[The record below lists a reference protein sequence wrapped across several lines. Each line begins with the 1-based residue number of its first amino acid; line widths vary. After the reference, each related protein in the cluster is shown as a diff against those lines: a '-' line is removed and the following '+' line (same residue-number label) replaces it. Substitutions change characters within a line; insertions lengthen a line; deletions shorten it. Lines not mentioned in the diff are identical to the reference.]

1 MDESTCELL
10 SSSCLTPHDYIYIR
24 GCHVCGRSPQVCTKR
39 GGLTKTGKVV
49 LCSFHKKVLCNFL
62 TSLFTKGYLESLTD
76 YQCTA
81 LCFTGKCTGAPEKD
95 KPRCSKHRKGGL
107 ESLVL
112 FR

>member
-10 SSSCLTPHDYIYIR
+10 SSSCLTPHDYICIR
-24 GCHVCGRSPQVCTKR
+24 GCYICSKR
-39 GGLTKTGKVV
+39 VGLSKIGKVV
-49 LCSFHKKVLCNFL
+49 LCSFHRKVLCNFL
-62 TSLFTKGYLESLTD
+62 TSLFTQGYLESLTD

-95 KPRCSKHRKGGL
+95 KPRCVKHRKGGL

-112 FR
+112 F

>member
-10 SSSCLTPHDYIYIR
+10 SSSCLTPRDYIYIR
-24 GCHVCGRSPQVCTKR
+24 GCYVCGRSPQVD
-39 GGLTKTGKVV
+39 LTKTGKVV
-49 LCSFHKKVLCNFL
+49 LCSFHQRVLCNFL
-62 TSLFTKGYLESLTD
+62 TSLFTQGYLESLTD

-81 LCFTGKCTGAPEKD
+81 LRFTGKCTDAPEKD
-95 KPRCSKHRKGGL
+95 KPRCAKHHRGGL